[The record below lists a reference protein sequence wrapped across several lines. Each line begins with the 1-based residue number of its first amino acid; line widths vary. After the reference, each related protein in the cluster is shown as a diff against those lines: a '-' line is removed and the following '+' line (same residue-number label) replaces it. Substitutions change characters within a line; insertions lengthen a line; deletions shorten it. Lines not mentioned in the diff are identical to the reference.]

1 MRAQDRLI
9 PRRKEPEKTQNLAL
23 PKLNSEF
30 YSEPEGRLVKPGP
43 NPKTCGFQ
51 TDRLL
56 GQKFLVVLVLVCIV
70 PLSTCD
76 LIFPDVE
83 IVVTNN
89 SVAELTT
96 INAKRSST
104 DNWGENQVGTAV
116 PPEGSTMFYLTK
128 GRYDFRLTFGDSA
141 TAMKLGIDLRH
152 IEVYALDA
160 RSKVQ

>member
-1 MRAQDRLI
+1 MN
-9 PRRKEPEKTQNLAL
+9 KTIYPLFDCLSAPPAKTKSPVACL
-23 PKLNSEF
+23 GRGF
-30 YSEPEGRLVKPGP
+30 RLV
-43 NPKTCGFQ
+43 
-51 TDRLL
+51 DRKL